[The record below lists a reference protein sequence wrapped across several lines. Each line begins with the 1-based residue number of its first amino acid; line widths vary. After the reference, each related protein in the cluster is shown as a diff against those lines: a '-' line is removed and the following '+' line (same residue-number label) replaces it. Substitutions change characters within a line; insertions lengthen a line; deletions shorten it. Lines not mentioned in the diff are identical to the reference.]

1 MGKLRVLIAALAVLG
16 STVIALPAATA
27 VPEPEL
33 TVTAV
38 TLGRSAAAVSGLN
51 NVGVPVTVKAGYASD
66 APWTEKL
73 LLYVVLKRTGGIG
86 PIDLIVAGDLKRT
99 AGTVRNGTWT
109 GSLNVPSTANGT
121 FRVNGVGRGTNYDG
135 SDGSMVSPTPFEGPS
150 IAITG
155 VHLPKLGVSVIPR
168 VVPFGAAYQLKAAI
182 YDSATGK
189 PYGTRILLQ
198 VMRGNLCAEY
208 EAGSKYTTTAGIL
221 VTDFAGAGGDVNHCV
236 RIRGRYVDVRSLHF
250 TPLRPGIVAAAPR
263 MTSVEVGMVVEV
275 NGSVAGQSYRCQV
288 DLQRLYGSTQWRM
301 VSSGSVRASGR
312 FTLRAQPP
320 YAGNLYYRV
329 ALSTC
334 GRYQAG
340 ASKSF
345 VIRGN

>member
-1 MGKLRVLIAALAVLG
+1 MGKLRVLIAALAVIG
-16 STVIALPAATA
+16 STTITLPATA
-27 VPEPEL
+27 EPEPWL
-33 TVTAV
+33 TITAV
-38 TLGRSAAAVSGLN
+38 TLGRSAVAVSGMN
-51 NVGVPVTVKAGYASD
+51 TVAVPITVKAGYASD
-66 APWTEKL
+66 DPWTVRMPL
-73 LLYVVLKRTGGIG
+73 FVTLKRTGGIG
-86 PIDLIVAGDLKRT
+86 PIDLIVAGDLSRT

-121 FRVNGVGRGTNYDG
+121 FKVTGVGRTTNYDD
-135 SDGSMVSPTPFEGPS
+135 SDGSMPSPTPFDGPS

-155 VHLPKLGVSVIPR
+155 VHLPKLGVAVIPR

-182 YDSATGK
+182 YDSATGR

-198 VMRGNLCAEY
+198 VVRDNLCAEY
-208 EAGSKYTTTAGIL
+208 DAGSKYTTTAGIL
-221 VTDFAGAGGDVNHCV
+221 VTNFAGVGGDVNHCV

-275 NGSVAGQSYRCQV
+275 NGSVAGRSYRCQV
-288 DLQRLYGSTQWRM
+288 DLQRLYGATQWRM

-320 YAGNLYYRV
+320 YAGNLRYRV
-329 ALSTC
+329 ALPTC

-340 ASKSF
+340 VSKSF